1 MTKKK
6 GHYRQKSQLVFCILQ
21 AYSRSNYKVK
31 TRLLL
36 LPNTYKWGEL
46 FSFMNHIF
54 NLFFLGYFAGF
65 VCLNILQAGKQVAE
79 ARRQLSSLADLKEV
93 S

>member
-1 MTKKK
+1 
-6 GHYRQKSQLVFCILQ
+6 
-21 AYSRSNYKVK
+21 
-31 TRLLL
+31 
-36 LPNTYKWGEL
+36 
-46 FSFMNHIF
+46 MNHIF